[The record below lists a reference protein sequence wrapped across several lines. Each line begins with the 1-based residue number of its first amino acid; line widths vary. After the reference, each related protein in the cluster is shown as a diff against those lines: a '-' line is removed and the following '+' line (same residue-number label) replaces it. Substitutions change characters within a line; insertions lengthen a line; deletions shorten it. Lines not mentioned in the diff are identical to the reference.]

1 MTYTSSTQVDRSG
14 NSLHARLTHGAV
26 IGSRVLASLVVV
38 VWLTGC
44 KGGSSEPD
52 PDITV
57 IDPLPV
63 ARNLLPDM
71 EIAESGFEGEH
82 YSGSAA
88 CAACHTDTATGDD
101 RVMVVQTDVGM
112 KDVSIGTAWET
123 SMMANA
129 TRDPYWHAVV
139 ASELHRFPNLT
150 DEINDTCIRC
160 HAPMASDLAKKTG
173 QTLQL
178 FDTGTAAEGNEV
190 KGIYSLSADNEL
202 FNHAMDGVSCTFCH
216 QIDPGNMG
224 DESSMS
230 GGFVVIEH
238 ANEMD
243 RPAYGQYEDPAG
255 GYMLQLSRFD
265 AQYSSH
271 MSESSVCATCH
282 NLTTSPVDAEGQPLT
297 DITHFPEQM
306 VFSEWQQSDF
316 VAGGSQA
323 ATCQDCH
330 MPKLDKPVAL
340 GTTGSDQRNNFA
352 EHTFLAANTVI
363 QRMLQDFN
371 EELGIDPN
379 IDFEPSIE
387 RNREFLKTAASLE
400 LQNSLLAGEQLSFD
414 VNITNHTGHKLPSGY
429 HSRRV
434 YLHVLVTRA
443 SGEVVYE
450 NGRIKADGSIPGVSE
465 DSNPDSYESHY
476 DEITNASQVQVYQV
490 VPGKPNGERTH
501 SLLDS
506 TGYLKDNR
514 LTPAGF
520 NKNNVPAEVA
530 VAGQAMTDSDF
541 NSGSDTVTYKVAVDG
556 TGPFNVLVELRY
568 QPIAYGHLADL
579 FKESDKI
586 DQVDMF
592 RTMYD
597 SISLRDEIIATTTAT
612 VQ

>member
-1 MTYTSSTQVDRSG
+1 
-14 NSLHARLTHGAV
+14 
-26 IGSRVLASLVVV
+26 VLLSLVVII
-38 VWLTGC
+38 WLSGC
-44 KGGSSEPD
+44 SGGSSEPD

-57 IDPLPV
+57 IDPLPQP
-63 ARNLLPDM
+63 RNLLPDLA
-71 EIAESGFEGEH
+71 IANLGFEGEH
-82 YSGSAA
+82 YSGNAS
-88 CAACHTDTATGDD
+88 CGACHTDDTTGDD
-101 RVMVVQTDVGM
+101 LIMGVQTEAGI
-112 KDVSIGTAWET
+112 KNVSLGTAWET
-123 SMMANA
+123 SIMANA

-139 ASELHRFPNLT
+139 ASELHRYPNLT

-160 HAPMASDLAKKTG
+160 HAPMASDMAKKTE
-173 QTLQL
+173 QKLQL
-178 FDTGTAAEGNEV
+178 FDTGSAAEGNEV
-190 KGIYSLSADNEL
+190 KGIYSLDANSEL

-216 QIDPGNMG
+216 QIDPGNLG

-238 ANEMD
+238 ADEND
-243 RPAYGQYEDPAG
+243 RPAYGQYEGPSAA
-255 GYMLQLSRFD
+255 YMLQLSKFNPEH
-265 AQYSSH
+265 STH
-271 MSESSVCATCH
+271 MSESTVCATCH
-282 NLTTSPVDAEGQPLT
+282 NLTTSPVDAEGQPLV

-330 MPKLDKPVAL
+330 MPRLDKPVAL
-340 GTTGSDQRNNFA
+340 ATAGSTEKRDNFA

-371 EELGIDPN
+371 EELGINPN

-400 LQNSLLAGEQLSFD
+400 LQNSILAGEQLSFD

-434 YLHVLVTRA
+434 YLHVLVSRA

-450 NGRIKADGSIPGVSE
+450 NGRINANGSIPGVSE
-465 DSNPDSYESHY
+465 DANPDSYELHY
-476 DEITNASQVQVYQV
+476 DQITSASQVQVYQV
-490 VPGKPNGERTH
+490 VPGTEAGERTH
-501 SLLDS
+501 SLLNS

-520 NKNNVPAEVA
+520 DKANVPAEVA
-530 VAGQAMTDSDF
+530 VAGQAMADNDF
-541 NSGSDTVTYKVAVDG
+541 NNGSDTVTYKVDIDG

-597 SISLRDEIIATTTAT
+597 SMTLRDEIIATTTAT